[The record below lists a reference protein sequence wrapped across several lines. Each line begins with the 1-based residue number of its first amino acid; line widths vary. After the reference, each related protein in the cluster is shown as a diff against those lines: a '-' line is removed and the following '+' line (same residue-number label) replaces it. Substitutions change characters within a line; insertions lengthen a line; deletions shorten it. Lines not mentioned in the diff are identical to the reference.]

1 MNDIKT
7 HNHPI
12 DLTII
17 GGAGHIGLPLA
28 LSFAKSGL
36 NVLIH
41 DINQT
46 TLDLIKS
53 GSLPYI
59 EYEAEDLLQN
69 MLQQNRLFFSSNLSD
84 IPNSGPIIITI
95 GTPVDEFLNPVHNEL
110 KNFFVNLKQYINSD
124 HLLILRST
132 VYPGTTDWLAKFLSS
147 ENIHS
152 KLAFC
157 PERIIQGYALQELS
171 NMPQIIGAIDSQ
183 SEILAIK
190 LFKLISPGVVCV
202 KPIEAEFAKLFTNSY
217 RYIQFATSNQFYMI
231 ADAAGVNYTNIIH
244 AMTHSY
250 PRMQGFPSAGFAAGP
265 CLFKDTMQ
273 LSSFAQNQF
282 SIGNAAMLA
291 NEGLPLYVIEKIKK
305 TFNLNQL
312 TVGLLGMA
320 FKPEID
326 DIRASLSYKIKKL
339 LALYAKQV
347 LTNDPY
353 VTCDPDLSDLKTTLN
368 QSDIFIM
375 CTPHK
380 CYKNLDFQNKPV
392 IDVWGIINQHEQH
405 QLKSRHYY
413 SCI

>member
-1 MNDIKT
+1 MNNIKKQSHRAT
-7 HNHPI
+7 TSGYNKYNI

-28 LSFAKSGL
+28 LCFAKSGL

-41 DINQT
+41 DTNQD
-46 TLDLIKS
+46 TLQLIKN
-53 GSLPYI
+53 GFLPYI
-59 EYEAEDLLQN
+59 EHEAEGLLKN
-69 MLQQNRLFFSSNLSD
+69 MLEKNRLFFSCDMLD
-84 IPNSGPIIITI
+84 IPDAGPIIITI
-95 GTPVDEFLNPVHNEL
+95 GTPVDEFLNPVHSHV
-110 KNFFVNLKQYINSD
+110 KKFFVNLKQYLNSN

-132 VYPGTTDWLAKFLSS
+132 VYPGTTDWLAKFLYS

-157 PERIIQGYALQELS
+157 PERIIQGYALQEIYT
-171 NMPQIIGAIDSQ
+171 MPQIIGAINSDS
-183 SEILAIK
+183 EALAIK
-190 LFKLISPGVVCV
+190 LFKLISPDIVCV
-202 KPIEAEFAKLFTNSY
+202 KPIEAEFAKLFSNSY
-217 RYIQFATSNQFYMI
+217 RYIQFAVSNQFYMI
-231 ADAAGVNYTNIIH
+231 TDAAGVDYTNVIR

-282 SIGNAAMLA
+282 SIGSAAMLA
-291 NEGLPLYVIEKIKK
+291 NEGLPLYIIEKIKK

-320 FKPEID
+320 FKPEVD
-326 DIRASLSYKIKKL
+326 DIRSSLSYKIKKIL
-339 LALYAKQV
+339 MLYAKQV
-347 LTNDPY
+347 LTTDPY
-353 VTCDPDLSDLKTTLN
+353 VNCDPDLSDLTTTLE

-380 CYKNLDFQNKPV
+380 CYRKLNFKNKPV
-392 IDVWGIINQHEQH
+392 IDVWGIVKQHA
-405 QLKSRHYY
+405 
-413 SCI
+413 